1 MFMYKIIN
9 ACAWMCLLMKSICE
23 WVDFWNMCKNV
34 FINNACVCVWMCRLL
49 ISMCE
54 CIDYWYLCINV
65 LMSAVPVGHCL
76 ANAVQ
81 FRHLLYSW
89 LVPESNSPQFWSLV
103 RWAAPLHPGSAVH
116 SASHV
121 RCMTSTTNSTSA
133 ERSTQW
139 CILLHTPD
147 NLHILI

>member
-1 MFMYKIIN
+1 MLVRECVDSWNLFVNVLTSEICVKT
-9 ACAWMCLLMKSICE
+9 CLLIMH
-23 WVDFWNMCKNV
+23 
-34 FINNACVCVWMCRLL
+34 VCVWMCRLL
-49 ISMCE
+49 ISMCG

-81 FRHLLYSW
+81 ARHPLYSW
-89 LVPESNSPQFWSLV
+89 LVPESNNPQFWSLV
-103 RWAAPLHPGSAVH
+103 RWAVPLHPGSAVH

-121 RCMTSTTNSTSA
+121 RCVTSTTSSTST

>member
-1 MFMYKIIN
+1 MFMYKSIN

-23 WVDFWNMCKNV
+23 WVDFLKMCKNV
-34 FINNACVCVWMCRLL
+34 LINNACVCVCMCRLL

-81 FRHLLYSW
+81 FRHPLYSW
-89 LVPESNSPQFWSLV
+89 LVPETNSPQFWSRGLQYT
-103 RWAAPLHPGSAVH
+103 APHTSAVWRVPRIRRVQ
-116 SASHV
+116 SAQLNDVFYSI
-121 RCMTSTTNSTSA
+121 RQIICTSLYKK
-133 ERSTQW
+133 
-139 CILLHTPD
+139 I
-147 NLHILI
+147 